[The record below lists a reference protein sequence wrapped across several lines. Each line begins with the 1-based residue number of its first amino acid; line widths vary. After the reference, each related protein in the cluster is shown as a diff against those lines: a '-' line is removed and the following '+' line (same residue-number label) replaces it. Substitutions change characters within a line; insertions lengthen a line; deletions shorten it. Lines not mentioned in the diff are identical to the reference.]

1 MAKNLVIVES
11 PAKAKTINKIL
22 GRNYQVK
29 ASYGH
34 VRDLP
39 KSKLGVDVENGF
51 EPSYVTLRDKSKVIK
66 ELRTAA
72 KKAET
77 IYLAADP
84 DREGESI
91 CYHVAELLKK
101 ENSNFKRVVFNEITK
116 TAVKR
121 AFEQAGEVN
130 FPKVEAQQA
139 RRILDRLVGYKLSPL
154 LWRKVRRG
162 LSAGRVQSVALKLIV
177 EREAE
182 IKAFNIEEYWKI
194 AANLLGKNEP
204 SFAAQVHKYQ
214 GKKVNITNKEGADAA
229 VDYLNRQDFV
239 IDSISV
245 KPRKRNSPPPFITST
260 LQQDAFRKLGFP
272 VAKTMRVAQ
281 RLYEGLELGNE
292 GHVALITY
300 MRTDSTRVADEAK
313 VAASQFI
320 KEKYGDKFLGG
331 KPVKRK
337 ASKGMQD
344 AHEAIRPNY
353 VNRTPE
359 SLRGFLDDELFRL
372 YQLIWNRF
380 MASQMAPALF
390 EATSIDIN
398 AGDYLF
404 RSTGSRLLFKGFL
417 EVLGMDKDKDGDT
430 LLPELAEGEN
440 LKLLGLDPTQH
451 FTQPPARYSEAGL
464 VKELESR
471 GIGRPSTYSSIISVI
486 INRSYVDR
494 KEKRLHP
501 TELGEIVT
509 DLLGEN
515 FHDLMDYE
523 YTARMEEMLDAIEGG
538 NENWQKAL
546 GKFNDGFSKDL
557 EVAEEKMRNLKA
569 EVEKTG
575 EKCKLCG
582 ADVVI
587 KWGRFGK
594 FKACSEYPECKF
606 SSPLD
611 DQEAE
616 EWEENGPMGKDPAT
630 GKDIFLKKGPYG
642 PYLQLGEEETVP
654 AKTKGKTKKVKP
666 KRISIPKGKA
676 IADVDME
683 YALKMLSLPREVGQ
697 CPETGKIIRAGLG
710 RFGPYVERDRKF
722 KSLGTVDQLFTV
734 TVEEAVELFKKA
746 GTKVTIQ
753 EFQDGISV
761 IKGRY
766 GPYITDGSKN
776 AKIPG
781 DLDPEAITFAQAKE
795 LLDKAPAKKK
805 KTTRKKKK

>member
-39 KSKLGVDVENGF
+39 KSKLGVDVDNGF

-66 ELRTAA
+66 ELRDAA
-72 KKAET
+72 KKAE
-77 IYLAADP
+77 IVYLAADP

-91 CYHVAELLKK
+91 CFHVAELLKK
-101 ENSNFKRVVFNEITK
+101 DNPVFKRVIFNEITK
-116 TAVKR
+116 TAVLR
-121 AFEQAGEVN
+121 AFENAGEVN

-177 EREAE
+177 ERENE
-182 IKAFNIEEYWKI
+182 IRAFIVEEYWKLG
-194 AANLLGKNEP
+194 ANLLGSNEP
-204 SFAAQVHKYQ
+204 AFAAQAHKYL
-214 GKKVNITNKEGADAA
+214 GKNISITNQEEADAA
-229 VDYLNRQDFV
+229 VAYLNNQDFI
-239 IDSISV
+239 IDSVAV

-260 LQQDAFRKLGFP
+260 LQQDAFSKLGFP

-281 RLYEGLELGNE
+281 KLYEGLDLGSE
-292 GHVALITY
+292 GHAALITY
-300 MRTDSTRVADEAK
+300 MRTDSTRIADEAK
-313 VAASQFI
+313 DAANKFI
-320 KEKYGDKFLGG
+320 KENFGEKFTGG
-331 KPVKRK
+331 IPVKRK
-337 ASKGMQD
+337 ATKGMQD

-353 VNRTPE
+353 IEKTPE
-359 SLRGFLDDELFRL
+359 SLRNYLDDDLFRL
-372 YQLIWNRF
+372 YELIWKRF
-380 MASQMAPALF
+380 IASQMAAALF
-390 EATSIDIN
+390 EATTVDIK

-417 EVLGMDKDKDGDT
+417 SVLGMDKEKDSDT
-430 LLPELAEGEN
+430 LLPELNEGEN

-451 FTQPPARYSEAGL
+451 FTQPPARFSEAGL
-464 VKELESR
+464 VKEMESR

-486 INRSYVDR
+486 INRAYVER
-494 KEKRLHP
+494 LEKRLQP
-501 TELGEIVT
+501 TDLGEVVT

-538 NENWQKAL
+538 NENWVQAL
-546 GKFNDGFSKDL
+546 GKFNDSFSKDL

-569 EVEKTG
+569 EVEKTD

-582 ADVVI
+582 AEVVI

-594 FKACSEYPECKF
+594 FKACSQYPECKF
-606 SSPLD
+606 SSPLEGD
-611 DQEAE
+611 GQEE
-616 EWEENGPMGKDPAT
+616 IEDNGPLGQDPET

-642 PYLQLGEEETVP
+642 PYLQLGEAESVP
-654 AKTKGKTKKVKP
+654 AKTKSKTKTIKP
-666 KRISIPKGKA
+666 KRISIPKGKPVA
-676 IADVDME
+676 EVTLE
-683 YALKMLSLPREVGQ
+683 YALKMLSLPREVGE

-734 TVEEAVELFKKA
+734 TVEEAVQLFNAA
-746 GTKVTIQ
+746 GTKVAIQ
-753 EFQDGISV
+753 EFAENVSV
-761 IKGRY
+761 MKGRY

-776 AKIPG
+776 AKIPP
-781 DLDPEAITFAQAKE
+781 DFDPETITFEEAKE
-795 LLDKAPAKKK
+795 LLAKAPEKKK
-805 KTTRKKKK
+805 KVTRKKK